1 MISHYSALLIRNECD
16 LEFVKNITV
25 LVKTSKHFVFMEL
38 KDNLQTIISLLKLHF
53 SYLVGRKVG
62 TNPKAFEND

>member
-1 MISHYSALLIRNECD
+1 
-16 LEFVKNITV
+16 
-25 LVKTSKHFVFMEL
+25 MEL